1 MGRRVEHNRRISNDR
16 VRKARKQKSKILIA
30 AEGKNKTEKTYF
42 SNFEDGKKSYNITYV
57 RGNNTDPLKLVKM
70 LIKEI
75 DELKLDLQDDDVAY
89 CIFDTDVDPNKNK
102 IIDDLK
108 KEIRENSKIKICASI
123 FSMYGYEVL
132 KKELSNINEF
142 KFIFSDP
149 TFIEKNDKKEQ
160 RLFEINYRNV
170 GSSGKNTIEFRLPN
184 GTINPTTWVENIN
197 LFGGLIRTS
206 HELSKI
212 MKKTEEQR
220 TEEEKQ
226 MLYN

>member
-42 SNFEDGKKSYNITYV
+42 SNFEDSKKSYNITYA

-102 IIDDLK
+102 IIEEAIQLAK
-108 KEIRENSKIKICASI
+108 KNNIKIITSSPCFELWFLLHYDYTTANMDSE
-123 FSMYGYEVL
+123 EVL
-132 KKELSNINEF
+132 KRLKEYYPKYEKNINIYPDIIKEIDLAIDRA
-142 KFIFSDP
+142 KK
-149 TFIEKNDKKEQ
+149 IEKYQIDNNRRIGTVEA
-160 RLFEINYRNV
+160 NP
-170 GSSGKNTIEFRLPN
+170 NTEVYKI
-184 GTINPTTWVENIN
+184 VEY
-197 LFGGLIRTS
+197 L
-206 HELSKI
+206 
-212 MKKTEEQR
+212 MKKG
-220 TEEEKQ
+220 
-226 MLYN
+226 